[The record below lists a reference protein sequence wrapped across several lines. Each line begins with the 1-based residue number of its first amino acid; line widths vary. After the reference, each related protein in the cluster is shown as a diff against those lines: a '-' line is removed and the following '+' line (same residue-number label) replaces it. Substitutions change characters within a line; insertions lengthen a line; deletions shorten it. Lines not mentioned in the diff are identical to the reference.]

1 MLRIVQIGNS
11 IPDSRPVDPVAE
23 FQSGMIAQL
32 YARGGKAVCGVSDG
46 TAPYG
51 ILDDVRTKSFTAASV
66 DELIIVPKNKII
78 PKQNSSGKWVT
89 ANEVVCWLKN
99 SNVVAS
105 SFVSRNLDVELI
117 PTNGVIIFPAE
128 TELNFQIDD
137 ASGHPDTLKTIV
149 SYMYQI
155 PNTPG
160 DDTTL
165 GSGRVTIWFH
175 KGIYLT
181 DQFDTTARY
190 PLSHLLFCNERGQLT
205 TKRLA
210 ENYPGVA
217 MVTTPPTTIN
227 GGFLE
232 FLWL

>member
-1 MLRIVQIGNS
+1 MLRLVQVGNAL
-11 IPDSRPVDPVAE
+11 PDSRPVDPIAE
-23 FQSGMIAQL
+23 FQSGMIGQL

-51 ILDDVRTKSFTAASV
+51 ILDDIRTKSFTAAAI
-66 DELIIVPKNKII
+66 DEMVIVPNVPAKKVG
-78 PKQNSSGKWVT
+78 SKWVT
-89 ANEVVCWLKN
+89 DRPVYHLLNN
-99 SNVVAS
+99 SNIIAD
-105 SFVSRNLDVELI
+105 SFVSRNLDAELRPI
-117 PTNGVIIFPAE
+117 NGVLIFPEE
-128 TELNFQIDD
+128 TELNLQIDD
-137 ASGHPDTLKTIV
+137 SSSRPDSLKTIV

-175 KGIYLT
+175 RGIYLS

-190 PLSHLLFCNERGQLT
+190 PLSHLLFVNEKGLLT

-217 MVTTPPTTIN
+217 MVTSPPTMIN

>member
-1 MLRIVQIGNS
+1 MLRVVQVGNAL
-11 IPDSRPVDPVAE
+11 PDSRPVDPIAE
-23 FQSGMIAQL
+23 FQSGMIGQL
-32 YARGGKAVCGVSDG
+32 YSRGGKAVCGVSDG
-46 TAPYG
+46 TAPIG
-51 ILDDVRTKSFTAASV
+51 IIDDIRTKSFTAAAI
-66 DELIIVPKNKII
+66 DEIVIVPNVPAIK
-78 PKQNSSGKWVT
+78 NSSGKWVT
-89 ANEVVCWLKN
+89 DRQVLYPLKN
-99 SNVVAS
+99 SNLAAD
-105 SFVSRNLDVELI
+105 SFVSRNLDVELL

-128 TELNFQIDD
+128 TELNFQIND
-137 ASGHPDTLKTIV
+137 ASGRPDSLKTFV

-165 GSGRVTIWFH
+165 GSGRVTLWFH
-175 KGIYLT
+175 RGIYLS

-190 PLSHLLFCNERGQLT
+190 PLSHLLFVNEKGLLT

-217 MVTTPPTTIN
+217 IVTGPPSPIN
-227 GGFLE
+227 GSFLE

>member
-1 MLRIVQIGNS
+1 MLRLVQVGNALPHS
-11 IPDSRPVDPVAE
+11 LPVDPIAE
-23 FQSGMIAQL
+23 FQSGMIGQL
-32 YARGGKAVCGVSDG
+32 YARGGKAVCGLSDG
-46 TAPYG
+46 TAPFG
-51 ILDDVRTKSFTAASV
+51 ILDDVRTKTFTAAAI
-66 DELIIVPKNKII
+66 DELVIVPNVPAIKNN
-78 PKQNSSGKWVT
+78 QTGKWVT
-89 ANEVVCWLKN
+89 DRDVLFPLKN
-99 SNVVAS
+99 SNLIS
-105 SFVSRNLDVELI
+105 DTFVSRNLDVQLI
-117 PTNGVIIFPAE
+117 PINGVIIFPE
-128 TELNFQIDD
+128 GTELNLQQDD
-137 ASGHPDTLKTIV
+137 TSNRPDSLKTIV

-175 KGIYLT
+175 RGIYLS

-190 PLSHLLFCNERGQLT
+190 PLSHLLFVNEKGLLT

-217 MVTTPPTTIN
+217 MVTSPPTMIN